1 MNRQIFIDGIQKDR
15 EDWLMRN
22 VFADWLEEQ
31 GDPEAKEVRKFINL
45 VRSHKLNSQGK
56 PKFNPAWKFLG
67 QHSKPANK
75 FQLLGYSPFTWRD
88 VLGIKYA
95 TNKSNRILYAFGT
108 LLDGRLFSAYNTR
121 ITGTRCTKCVYGD
134 SFLDIKPVATEHLN
148 QIGILVKASKY
159 HVDPFS
165 DHF

>member
-1 MNRQIFIDGIQKDR
+1 MNRQTFIDEIQKNR
-15 EDWLMRN
+15 EDWFMRN

-31 GDPEAKEVRKFINL
+31 GDPECKEVRKFINL
-45 VRSHKLNSQGK
+45 MRSHKLNSQGK

-67 QHSKPANK
+67 QNSKPANH

-95 TNKSNRILYAFGT
+95 TNKRNRVMYACGT
-108 LLDGRLFSAYNTR
+108 LLDGRYFSSYCTNISGTGWTR
-121 ITGTRCTKCVYGD
+121 SVYAD
-134 SFLDIKPVATEHLN
+134 SFLDIKPAAIKHIN
-148 QIGILVKASKY
+148 QISILVKARN
-159 HVDPFS
+159 HADPFT